1 MFFSNSFEDIS
12 EYYNLYKN
20 LMNYWKK
27 NSQND
32 FFDLNY
38 EDLINNPENKIKEI
52 INYCNLD
59 WQNSCLEFYNNKKS
73 IKTVSFMQARKPI
86 YKDSL
91 KGSDKYKKYIDRLEN
106 LLNY

>member
-1 MFFSNSFEDIS
+1 MSLKRYVFFQIHFEDIS

-38 EDLINNPENKIKEI
+38 EDLINNPKIK
-52 INYCNLD
+52 L
-59 WQNSCLEFYNNKKS
+59 KK
-73 IKTVSFMQARKPI
+73 
-86 YKDSL
+86 
-91 KGSDKYKKYIDRLEN
+91 
-106 LLNY
+106 LLTIVIWTGRIAV